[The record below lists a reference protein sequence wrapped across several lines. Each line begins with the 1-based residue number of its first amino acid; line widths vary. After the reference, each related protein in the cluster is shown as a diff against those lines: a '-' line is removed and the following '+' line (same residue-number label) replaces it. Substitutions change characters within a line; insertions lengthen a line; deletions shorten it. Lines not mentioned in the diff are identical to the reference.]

1 MVTLDRI
8 LDVLE
13 SLGIKELIVADTAID
28 FLGEKQ
34 KESFKYN
41 PLAELK

>member
-28 FLGEKQ
+28 FLGRETKR
-34 KESFKYN
+34 KF
-41 PLAELK
+41 